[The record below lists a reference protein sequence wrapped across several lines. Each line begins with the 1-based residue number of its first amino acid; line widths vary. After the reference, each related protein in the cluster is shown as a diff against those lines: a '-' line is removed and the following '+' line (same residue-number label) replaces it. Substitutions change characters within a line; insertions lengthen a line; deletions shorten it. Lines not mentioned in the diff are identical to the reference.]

1 MPRVTAPTEPG
12 IEKINV
18 FEFTPA
24 SARDAI
30 ALVPIS
36 SVKERYLKISPKPGI
51 DFSNKR
57 IYGLNSY
64 ITHRNSC
71 ATC

>member
-1 MPRVTAPTEPG
+1 MPRVTGPTEPG
-12 IEKINV
+12 IEKIKV

-36 SVKERYLKISPKPGI
+36 SVKDRYLKISPNPGI
-51 DFSNKR
+51 AF
-57 IYGLNSY
+57 
-64 ITHRNSC
+64 
-71 ATC
+71 